1 MHKFLRD
8 VGVALLWTLV
18 IVLIV
23 LCSTGTVQQFIYR
36 NF

>member
-1 MHKFLRD
+1 MHKLLKD
-8 VGVALLWTLV
+8 IGKALLWTLV